1 MRRIKQ
7 ILATALAVAALCTNI
22 YAVDLYVDTGKIES
36 DTPPTIVNGR
46 TLVPVAAIFDALGA
60 TMQWDGET
68 RTAIGTRGDI
78 TVAIPIGSTTVYV
91 NGEPQ
96 ELDVPA
102 QIINNRTMVPAA
114 FVSKALGC
122 SVTWNAETQ
131 TAAVADKLKEQGIY
145 VTKTGAHYHFDDTC
159 NGGTYYAASLAEA
172 MGRGLTPC
180 DKCIQIGA
188 DSTPT
193 RAPSIPSSST
203 TSPTN
208 PQSQVYVGNKNT
220 KKFHWP
226 SCSSV
231 DDMKEKNK
239 VSLESR
245 DTAISLGY
253 KPCGRC
259 HP

>member
-1 MRRIKQ
+1 MQRMKR
-7 ILATALAVAALCTNI
+7 ILAAALAAAALCSNI
-22 YAVDLYVDTGKIES
+22 YAVNLYVDTNKIES

-68 RTAIGTRGDI
+68 RTAIGTRGDT

-91 NGEPQ
+91 NGEAQ

-114 FVSKALGC
+114 FVSTALGC
-122 SVTWNAETQ
+122 TVTWNAETQ
-131 TAAVADKLKEQGIY
+131 TAAVADKLKEQSIY
-145 VTKTGAHYHFDDTC
+145 VTETGTHYHFDGTC

-172 MGRGLTPC
+172 MGRALNPC
-180 DKCIQIGA
+180 DKCVLTDTA
-188 DSTPT
+188 STPSP
-193 RAPSIPSSST
+193 APS
-203 TSPTN
+203 SPTEPTTN

-226 SCSSV
+226 SCPSV
-231 DDMKEKNK
+231 DDMKEENK

-245 DTAISLGY
+245 DAATNLGY

-259 HP
+259 NP